1 MNLTFLARVI
11 LGQIVS
17 LLLVG
22 TGATAQLLADRSSK
36 MIVLKFG
43 FLLIFV
49 SEDFKLRLFSHF

>member
-43 FLLIFV
+43 SLLIFV
-49 SEDFKLRLFSHF
+49 SEDLKLRLSSHL

>member
-43 FLLIFV
+43 SLLIFV